1 MSTSQVSTPVIVE
14 NLTVPASAFITR
26 EVVAF
31 ERSHTRLYLAILLDV
46 IHSHKAVAPRGY
58 PAMLATL
65 APNLRDLPKYCTV
78 IKPAMASKHAQT
90 LKEFPAT
97 AQGLGDAVK
106 WYTNQAKL
114 GGYTLSH
121 ADMVSFFKG
130 SISAKQKAA
139 ILDAANEQKAALD
152 MLGQTDADG
161 PVSALPTVTTSLVS
175 EVLVQDRGPALDQG
189 YTTHTLVVHY
199 KDNESA
205 HVTGCEQM
213 EEARLIEAIAHMQ
226 AMLASMQAARIEA
239 NDQVAA

>member
-1 MSTSQVSTPVIVE
+1 MSNSQVSTVVATE
-14 NLTVPASAFITR
+14 TMVVPASAFITR

-97 AQGLGDAVK
+97 AQGLNDAVK
-106 WYTNQAKL
+106 WYTNQASI

-130 SISAKQKAA
+130 SISAKAKAA
-139 ILDAANEQKAALD
+139 ILSAANEQKQALD
-152 MLGQTDADG
+152 LLANQDDKGA
-161 PVSALPTVTTSLVS
+161 VSAMPQISTSLVS
-175 EVLVQDRGPALDQG
+175 EIVVQDRGPAIDQG
-189 YTTHTLVVHY
+189 YTNLTLVVSF
-199 KDNESA
+199 KDNEAA
-205 HVTGCEQM
+205 HVTGCEQLG
-213 EEARLIEAIAHMQ
+213 ADRLMQAIAHMQ
-226 AMLASMQAARIEA
+226 AQLASMQVARAMA
-239 NDQVAA
+239 NDEVAA